1 MRFLSFVFVMIIAG
15 CSKPKPSA
23 GQPGAPAPTRESAAV
38 EDWRT
43 AYVPKNDAWR
53 KVEQHFLLAN
63 TAEPEGL
70 DPGIVTGVPEDRLLR
85 ALFEGLTSSDPKTL
99 EARPGTAKSWDISAD
114 GLTYTFQL
122 REDARWSDGKPVTS
136 QDFYDSWKR
145 VLTPA
150 TAATYAY
157 QLYPIANAEAFQ
169 KGKLTDFAKVGI
181 TAPDDHT
188 LVATLGAPC
197 PYFLDLCAFFTLYP
211 VRVDVIEAHGDRW
224 QRPEHMVSNGPF
236 KLTAWEARQ
245 HITMEKNPH
254 YWDADFV
261 KLEKIT
267 AYPYDNLD
275 TVYNLFL
282 NKKIHWSP
290 AIPQPK
296 LEEIKRNADY
306 YVVPYLGT
314 YFYRFNC
321 SKPPFDDPAVRKAFS
336 QAVDRSIITEHVLRG
351 GQQAATWFC
360 PPVAG
365 YEPVKGLPYD
375 RDKARATLAA
385 AGYGP
390 DKPFP
395 EIELLFNTQ
404 EAHKMVA
411 ESIAQQLSDNLGVK
425 ISLRNTEWK
434 IYLDLMD
441 KLEYDIIRSGWIG
454 DYGDPNTFFDM
465 WVTGGG
471 NNRSGWSNE
480 KYDALVRQSQ
490 IEPDHTKR
498 LALFAKMEKILV
510 EEEFPILPIYI
521 YVNQGLLAE
530 QVLGWHENVRDLHPY
545 QYMWLEE

>member
-38 EDWRT
+38 DDWRT

-254 YWDADFV
+254 YWDVNFV

-336 QAVDRSIITEHVLRG
+336 QAVDRSIITIKRYRHRHAMVQYGMVRHAMLHYAMLRYCTLRYG
-351 GQQAATWFC
+351 MIQYGTVQYGMVRCGMLWYGMLWYGIVGYSTLHCRTDGRKDGQTDI
-360 PPVAG
+360 
-365 YEPVKGLPYD
+365 YM
-375 RDKARATLAA
+375 RACVRM
-385 AGYGP
+385 Y
-390 DKPFP
+390 
-395 EIELLFNTQ
+395 
-404 EAHKMVA
+404 V
-411 ESIAQQLSDNLGVK
+411 
-425 ISLRNTEWK
+425 RNHDSQ
-434 IYLDLMD
+434 YL
-441 KLEYDIIRSGWIG
+441 
-454 DYGDPNTFFDM
+454 
-465 WVTGGG
+465 
-471 NNRSGWSNE
+471 
-480 KYDALVRQSQ
+480 
-490 IEPDHTKR
+490 
-498 LALFAKMEKILV
+498 
-510 EEEFPILPIYI
+510 
-521 YVNQGLLAE
+521 
-530 QVLGWHENVRDLHPY
+530 
-545 QYMWLEE
+545 